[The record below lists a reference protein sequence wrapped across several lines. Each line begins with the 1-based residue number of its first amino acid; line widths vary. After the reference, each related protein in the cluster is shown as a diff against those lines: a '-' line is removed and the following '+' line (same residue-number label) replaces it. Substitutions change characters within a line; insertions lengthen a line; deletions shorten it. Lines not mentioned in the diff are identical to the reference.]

1 MLNKLTNPFHT
12 HKKRRHT
19 DRRSSLSTFID
30 FFRTEDPHPFANDAL
45 FEHNRYK
52 QQKSLGNNQNLH
64 TQHHPTRNNNNNKNH
79 NNNHNNNNNNKN
91 YNNNKPTS
99 CILPSPSL
107 PPPPALLSQAP
118 TGRKETSIL
127 KKPLIGHRHTN
138 STPIQPTSSNNNNRK
153 KTQQHIRHYSHVS
166 CISSSNITVNSED
179 LTAKEFADIA
189 GIRILSEDEEC
200 PRKHMEEKI
209 CTFCGQDDSERL
221 PSLIVTSRI
230 SHSSMIRGS
239 DHSSI
244 YCPPDYTADREE
256 EEEEEEG
263 HQIWDNQFWRK
274 PGGDTILMPP
284 ILHELKHHQDTF
296 IKKGRF
302 EIHLSSAIN
311 VLPPPTLQP
320 VYEWKRKSRP
330 IA

>member
-1 MLNKLTNPFHT
+1 MLNKLTSPFHT

-30 FFRTEDPHPFANDAL
+30 YFRTEDPHPFANDAL

-52 QQKSLGNNQNLH
+52 QQKSLSNH
-64 TQHHPTRNNNNNKNH
+64 INNNS
-79 NNNHNNNNNNKN
+79 
-91 YNNNKPTS
+91 S
-99 CILPSPSL
+99 CILS
-107 PPPPALLSQAP
+107 SQ
-118 TGRKETSIL
+118 TTKETF
-127 KKPLIGHRHTN
+127 KKPMIHHRHTN
-138 STPIQPTSSNNNNRK
+138 STPIQTGRK
-153 KTQQHIRHYSHVS
+153 KSQQHIRHYSHVS

-189 GIRILSEDEEC
+189 GIRILSEEETEGC
-200 PRKHMEEKI
+200 KQKCKSEKI
-209 CTFCGQDDSERL
+209 CTFCGQEDNERL

-230 SHSSMIRGS
+230 SQNSMIRGS

-244 YCPPDYTADREE
+244 YCPPDSIHLSPEE
-256 EEEEEEG
+256 EEE
-263 HQIWDNQFWRK
+263 HQIWDNQFWKK
-274 PGGDTILMPP
+274 PGGETILMPP

-302 EIHLSSAIN
+302 EIHLSSTIN
-311 VLPPPTLQP
+311 VPPPQQP

-330 IA
+330 VA